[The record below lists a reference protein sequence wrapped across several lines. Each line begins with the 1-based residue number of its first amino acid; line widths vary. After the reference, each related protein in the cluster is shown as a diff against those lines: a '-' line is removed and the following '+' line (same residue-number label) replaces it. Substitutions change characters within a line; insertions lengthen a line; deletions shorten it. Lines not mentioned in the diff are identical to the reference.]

1 MTMTSGRSTTPAPI
15 SSEGFLQPDDSLV
28 CASHASRFDL
38 STGEALGVPAVA
50 PIPVY
55 ACKIEDDAILVD
67 IDQQLNDAPVPHPP
81 HHRV

>member
-38 STGEALGVPAVA
+38 STGTPVNLPAYVPIETFPVRVEDGV
-50 PIPVY
+50 I
-55 ACKIEDDAILVD
+55 
-67 IDQQLNDAPVPHPP
+67 
-81 HHRV
+81 RVEVE